1 MADRKIK
8 APKVVRDL
16 DEIDE
21 SAAAEGFAMNRI
33 RACYFTDKKPLG
45 CRLVRQGQKDSRGVA
60 IVRKNRI
67 RNLEI
72 DQKRIEEQYIIGRE

>member
-21 SAAAEGFAMNRI
+21 AAAAEGFAMNRI

-45 CRLVRQGQKDSRGVA
+45 RRLVRQGQKDSRGVA